1 MKIVLVSPKKVIKF
15 GLEIFY
21 KDAFEKLGHE
31 VHLLGL
37 IDYSNRIVKEKERI
51 HSRLGKIKR
60 YGNAPYFYSQDLA
73 DNVKKIQPDLT
84 IVFKC
89 EAMSPTLLSYI
100 KDNTSGALWNIYADH
115 PFAIPGPGAVQLAP
129 LLSLYD
135 CVFTFSRT
143 LFPVF
148 YQIGA
153 KEVQWLPFGY
163 GENQLRSI
171 QPNPSILLAYFGA
184 WGPIQERLLSE
195 LDESELSIFGPNW
208 AKTKYPNVRGM
219 WKENEGMGTKMTDN
233 ITDTQI
239 IFNLVRAEHGV
250 FHTMKTFEIPAGG
263 GFLLSNYSPDQEL
276 FFDADKEMIF
286 FNTIEEAKDK
296 IAYYKKHPE
305 LRDKIRYAAQK
316 RVKKHTYTNR
326 AKQILSYL
334 EKGKMEV
341 EL

>member
-1 MKIVLVSPKKVIKF
+1 MKIALISPNKGVKF
-15 GLEIFY
+15 GLEVFY

-31 VHLLGL
+31 IHLLGM

-51 HSRLGKIKR
+51 YSRIGKMKR
-60 YGNAPYFYSQDLA
+60 YGNAPYFQSQNLA
-73 DNVKKIQPDLT
+73 DSIKKIQPELT

-89 EAMSPTLLSYI
+89 ESMSPQLLSHI
-100 KDNTSGALWNIYADH
+100 KDNTSVALWNIYPDH
-115 PFAIPGPGAVQLAP
+115 PFAIPGPGAVLLAP

-135 CVFTFSRT
+135 CVFTFSPT
-143 LFPVF
+143 LLPVF

-163 GENQLRSI
+163 GENQLRPI
-171 QPNPSILLAYFGA
+171 NPNPSIPLAYFGA
-184 WGPIQERLLSE
+184 WGPIQERLLFE
-195 LDESELSIFGPNW
+195 LDEPELSIFGPNW
-208 AKTKYPNVRGM
+208 AKTKYSNVRKA
-219 WKENEGMGTKMTDN
+219 WKENEGMGTKMTDM

-239 IFNLVRAEHGV
+239 IFNLVRAEHGA

-263 GFLLSNYSPDQEL
+263 GFLLSNYSPEQEM
-276 FFDADKEMIF
+276 FFEAEKEMIF
-286 FNTIEEAKDK
+286 YNTIEEAKDK

-305 LRDKIRYAAQK
+305 LRNKIRKAAQK
-316 RVKKHTYTNR
+316 RAKVHTYTNR
-326 AKQILSYL
+326 AKQIMSYL